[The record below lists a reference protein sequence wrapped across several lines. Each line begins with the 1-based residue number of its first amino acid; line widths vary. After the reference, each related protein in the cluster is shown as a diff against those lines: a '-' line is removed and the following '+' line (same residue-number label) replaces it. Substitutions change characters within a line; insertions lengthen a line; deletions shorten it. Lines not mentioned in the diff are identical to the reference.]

1 VNRPGRRNVYCIFL
15 TAFHRKGRISNST
28 SNVLRF
34 VQLIIFRKVLSKDNR
49 IAMIGVFVTL
59 PPKLPLIRAVVNG
72 EVAHFNTLSV
82 SNNVMTHVLRK
93 ASFR

>member
-1 VNRPGRRNVYCIFL
+1 
-15 TAFHRKGRISNST
+15 
-28 SNVLRF
+28 
-34 VQLIIFRKVLSKDNR
+34 
-49 IAMIGVFVTL
+49 MIGVFATL